1 MPPTTLKSVLHSRR
15 WLFTIAAACS
25 VAGCTE
31 PASTTNPAPSKSS
44 DAVTAESPAA
54 MSTEKTFQEDVDFL
68 SKHAET
74 IVLKGAKGDAL
85 VAVTPAYQG
94 RVMTSSATGGDGVSF
109 GWINYAHVESG
120 EVAEHI
126 NVYGGEERFWLG
138 PEGGQFSIYFAP
150 GAKFEFAD
158 WQTPPLIDTEPFD
171 VSEKSE
177 SKVSFSKEAELTN
190 YSGTKFS
197 LRIDRTI
204 KVVSPEDASNSLGVD
219 PGKLNF
225 VGYRTINA
233 VTNTGDDAWTKETG
247 MLSIWLLGM
256 YKPGPETT
264 IVVPFNPGAVE
275 ELGVI
280 VNDEYFGKVPADRL
294 KVTDGVIYMSAD
306 GKHRSKIGL
315 PPRRAKDVAG
325 SFDTERDILTIVKYS
340 KPGDEVTDYV
350 NSMWEL
356 QDEPFSGDTVN
367 AYNDGPPEPGAAP
380 LGPFYEL
387 ETSSPALTLEP
398 GKSGEHVS
406 ETYHFQGERAELDR
420 VAKAV
425 LGVSLE
431 EIEAGLD

>member
-1 MPPTTLKSVLHSRR
+1 MSDSPLEPARHARR
-15 WLFTIAAACS
+15 WLFTSAAALAA
-25 VAGCTE
+25 AGCADPVSSE
-31 PASTTNPAPSKSS
+31 PTASTTKNAPG
-44 DAVTAESPAA
+44 V
-54 MSTEKTFQEDVDFL
+54 MSAEKTFQEDVDFL
-68 SKHAET
+68 KKHAET
-74 IVLKGAKGDAL
+74 IVLKGKSGDAR

-109 GWINYAHVESG
+109 GWINYSHVESG

-158 WQTPPLIDTEPFD
+158 WQTPAPIDTEPFD
-171 VSEKSE
+171 VTDQSDT
-177 SKVSFSKEAELTN
+177 KVSFKKETELTN
-190 YSGTKFS
+190 YSGTKLS
-197 LRIDRTI
+197 LRIDRDVEVI
-204 KVVSPEDASNSLGVD
+204 SADDASGSLGVD

-225 VGYRTINA
+225 VGYRTVNK
-233 VTNTGDDAWTKETG
+233 VTNTGDTAWTKETG

-264 IVVPFNPGAVE
+264 IVVPFKPGPEE

-294 KVTDGVIYMSAD
+294 KVQEDVLYLSAD

-325 SFDTERDILTIVKYS
+325 SFDAERDILTIVKYS

-350 NSMWEL
+350 NSMWEI
-356 QDEPFSGDTVN
+356 QDEPFAGDTIN
-367 AYNDGPPEPGAAP
+367 AYNDGSPEPGAPP
-380 LGPFYEL
+380 LGPFYEI
-387 ETSSPALTLEP
+387 ETSSPALALEP

-406 ETYHFQGERAELDR
+406 ETYHFQGDRSELDR
-420 VAKAV
+420 VAQAV

-431 EIEAGLD
+431 EIEAGLE